1 MESGS
6 TAESLGFRHRFIRPS
21 LDAGA
26 ASDWTILLLHGTGG
40 DENDLIPLG
49 RALAPGAALLSPR
62 GNVVEGTM
70 PRFFRRLAEGV
81 FDQEDL
87 ARRTEE
93 LVTFVQRA
101 VAHYGL
107 DAERVI
113 AAGFS
118 NGANIAASVLLTE
131 AGVSSHAVLFRAMV
145 PFEPTRPAQLGGTP
159 VLIAAGEWDPIAT
172 PEQARRL
179 EALLSAAG
187 ATPTLS
193 FFDAGHQLTRGDI
206 VAAADWIAA
215 VTDSRS
221 TAPKRA

>member
-49 RALAPGAALLSPR
+49 RALSPGAALLSPR

-118 NGANIAASVLLTE
+118 NGANIAASVLLRT
-131 AGVSSHAVLFRAMV
+131 AGVFRGAVLLSPML
-145 PFEPTRPAQLGGTP
+145 PFEPAESPRLDTTGVFIG
-159 VLIAAGEWDPIAT
+159 AGRSDPIVPVAQV
-172 PEQARRL
+172 ERL
-179 EALLSAAG
+179 ADLLRAAG
-187 ATPTLS
+187 AEVAVHWEPG
-193 FFDAGHQLTRGDI
+193 GHGITQREVG
-206 VAAADWIAA
+206 AARRWVETSIL
-215 VTDSRS
+215 
-221 TAPKRA
+221 

>member
-101 VAHYGL
+101 VAHYGV

-118 NGANIAASVLLTE
+118 NGANIAASVLLRT
-131 AGVSSHAVLFRAMV
+131 AGVFRGAVLLSPML
-145 PFEPTRPAQLGGTP
+145 PFEPAESPRLDTTGVFIGAGRSDPLVPVAQ
-159 VLIAAGEWDPIAT
+159 VE
-172 PEQARRL
+172 RL
-179 EALLSAAG
+179 ADLLRAAG
-187 ATPTLS
+187 AEVAVHWEPG
-193 FFDAGHQLTRGDI
+193 GHGITQREVG
-206 VAAADWIAA
+206 AARRWVETSIL
-215 VTDSRS
+215 
-221 TAPKRA
+221 